1 MAKAAASILS
11 PVFGIPS
18 GYRDKKKADKYA
30 KQQGRQQQEYLRQN
44 QAANQ
49 EQSAYNKKMYEGQ
62 QSAIR
67 AEQDRT
73 DKQLAGLKAKNAEGM
88 ARSNRRR
95 IRGGI
100 FGDAQT
106 DVQGGGV
113 SNPRLG

>member
-1 MAKAAASILS
+1 MAKAAASIVS
-11 PVFGIPS
+11 PVFGIGS
-18 GYRDKKKADKYA
+18 GYKDQKKANKYA

-49 EQSAYNKKMYEGQ
+49 EQAAYNKKMYEGQ

-67 AEQDRT
+67 AEQERA

-100 FGDAQT
+100 FGDA
-106 DVQGGGV
+106 DVNQGGGV
-113 SNPRLG
+113 MNQRLG